1 MKKTMVLLLAIML
14 LLACTPAMALD
25 WKYESENLGSS
36 IRLPDYLEVI
46 SEIKSKEEQEVKS
59 SKVSTPRPLPPKPT
73 SNLSIE
79 DINRMLPILE
89 KQRKEIDSRIV
100 KIDLNAPFENDIDLT
115 EVL

>member
-46 SEIKSKEEQEVKS
+46 SEIKSKEEKDTLYIFFTIPETNTMITGKLSYIPQYRGLQTKDLPK
-59 SKVSTPRPLPPKPT
+59 KVPLPLPKV
-73 SNLSIE
+73 
-79 DINRMLPILE
+79 R
-89 KQRKEIDSRIV
+89 
-100 KIDLNAPFENDIDLT
+100 
-115 EVL
+115 